1 MCALTSFIVILHLMT
16 VHVNF
21 GVNLGTTEC
30 DETRL
35 RGGGGSRAKGGGVR
49 GEGKERQ

>member
-1 MCALTSFIVILHLMT
+1 MCALTSFIVILHLVT

-21 GVNLGTTEC
+21 GVNLGTTQC

-35 RGGGGSRAKGGGVR
+35 MGGGSRAKGGR
-49 GEGKERQ
+49 SERRV